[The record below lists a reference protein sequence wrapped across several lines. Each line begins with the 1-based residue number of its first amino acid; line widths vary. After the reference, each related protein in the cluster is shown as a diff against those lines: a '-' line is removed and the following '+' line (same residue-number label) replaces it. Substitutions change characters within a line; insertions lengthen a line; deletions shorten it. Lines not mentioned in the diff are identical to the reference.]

1 MTGGIGMSSGQ
12 AHSAHRTANAG
23 QPPQVM
29 VAADGISRTFGSG
42 HTAVHALRGVSFTV
56 DRGQLVAF
64 RGRSG
69 SGKTTLLNIIGGL
82 DDPTAGRVWVDGRE
96 VNRMTERERLALR
109 RDRIAFIFQ
118 SFGLVPMLSAA
129 ENVGIPLRI
138 AGLRASERRERV
150 AAMLALTGV
159 SSHAAHRPDELS
171 GGQQQRV
178 AIARA
183 LAGRPGLLIADEP
196 TSQLD
201 LETGRQIMELLLSVV
216 RSEGITA
223 LVATH
228 DEALIDLA
236 DKVIVAGGRVHRRRR
251 GRIGAI
257 RAWAGDVL
265 PRPPG
270 PDPRGC
276 CWPASRSRSCSPP
289 GSRPCSGPSRPRL
302 SRPERRASSLPR
314 RAG

>member
-1 MTGGIGMSSGQ
+1 MDSGQ
-12 AHSAHRTANAG
+12 AHPTRGTAMAG
-23 QPPQVM
+23 QPPRAM
-29 VAADGISRTFGSG
+29 VAADGVSRTFGSG
-42 HTAVHALRGVSFTV
+42 HTAVHALRGVSFTI
-56 DRGQLVAF
+56 DRGQLVAL

-82 DDPTAGRVWVDGRE
+82 DDPTTGRVWVDGRE
-96 VNRMTERERLALR
+96 VNRMSERERLALR
-109 RDRIAFIFQ
+109 RDRVAFIFQ
-118 SFGLVPMLSAA
+118 SFGLVPMLTAA

-138 AGLRASERRERV
+138 AGLRPRERRERT

-159 SSHAAHRPDELS
+159 ASHAAHRPDELS

-216 RSEGITA
+216 RSEGSTA

-236 DKVIVAGGRVHRRRR
+236 DQVISLEDGSVAGMSGR
-251 GRIGAI
+251 
-257 RAWAGDVL
+257 
-265 PRPPG
+265 
-270 PDPRGC
+270 
-276 CWPASRSRSCSPP
+276 
-289 GSRPCSGPSRPRL
+289 
-302 SRPERRASSLPR
+302 
-314 RAG
+314 

>member
-1 MTGGIGMSSGQ
+1 MDSGL
-12 AHSAHRTANAG
+12 AHSTNGIADFG
-23 QPPQVM
+23 QPPGVM
-29 VAADGISRTFGSG
+29 VAADNVCRTFGTG
-42 HTAVHALRGVSFTV
+42 RTAVHALRGVSFTV
-56 DRGQLVAF
+56 GRGQLVAL

-69 SGKTTLLNIIGGL
+69 SGKTTLLNLIGGL

-96 VNRMTERERLALR
+96 VNRMSERERLALR
-109 RDRIAFIFQ
+109 RDRVAFIFQ

-138 AGLRASERRERV
+138 AGLRSGERRERV

-201 LETGRQIMELLLSVV
+201 LESGRQIMELLLSVV
-216 RSEGITA
+216 RSEGVTA

-236 DKVIVAGGRVHRRRR
+236 DKVIALEDGSVADIDGG
-251 GRIGAI
+251 
-257 RAWAGDVL
+257 
-265 PRPPG
+265 
-270 PDPRGC
+270 
-276 CWPASRSRSCSPP
+276 
-289 GSRPCSGPSRPRL
+289 
-302 SRPERRASSLPR
+302 
-314 RAG
+314 

>member
-1 MTGGIGMSSGQ
+1 MNSGP
-12 AHSAHRTANAG
+12 AHVAHGVHTAD

-42 HTAVHALRGVSFTV
+42 HTAVDALRGVSFTV
-56 DRGQLVAF
+56 DRGQLVVL

-82 DDPTAGRVWVDGRE
+82 DDPTAGEVWVDGRE
-96 VNRMTERERLALR
+96 VNRLSERDRLALR
-109 RDRIAFIFQ
+109 RDRVAFIFQ

-138 AGLRASERRERV
+138 AGLRPSERRERV
-150 AAMLALTGV
+150 ADMLALTGM

-171 GGQQQRV
+171 GGQQQRI

-183 LAGRPGLLIADEP
+183 LAGRPHLLIADEP

-201 LETGRQIMELLLSVV
+201 LETGREIMELLLSVV
-216 RSEGITA
+216 RSEGVTA

-228 DEALIDLA
+228 DAALIDLA
-236 DKVIVAGGRVHRRRR
+236 DKVISLQDGSVASIV
-251 GRIGAI
+251 GA
-257 RAWAGDVL
+257 
-265 PRPPG
+265 
-270 PDPRGC
+270 
-276 CWPASRSRSCSPP
+276 
-289 GSRPCSGPSRPRL
+289 
-302 SRPERRASSLPR
+302 
-314 RAG
+314 

>member
-1 MTGGIGMSSGQ
+1 MDSGH
-12 AHSAHRTANAG
+12 AHSALVTANAD

-29 VAADGISRTFGSG
+29 VAAEGVSRTFGSG
-42 HTAVHALRGVSFTV
+42 HTAVRALRAVSFTV
-56 DRGQLVAF
+56 GRGQLVAL

-82 DDPTAGRVWVDGRE
+82 DEPSAGRVWVDGRE
-96 VNRMTERERLALR
+96 VTRMGEGERLALR
-109 RDRIAFIFQ
+109 RERVAFVFQ

-138 AGLRASERRERV
+138 AGVRPGERRERV
-150 AAMLALTGV
+150 AAMLELTGL

-201 LETGRQIMELLLSVV
+201 LETGRQVMELLLRVV
-216 RSEGITA
+216 RSEGVTA

-228 DEALIDLA
+228 DEALVDLG
-236 DKVIVAGGRVHRRRR
+236 DGSVAGIEG
-251 GRIGAI
+251 G
-257 RAWAGDVL
+257 
-265 PRPPG
+265 
-270 PDPRGC
+270 
-276 CWPASRSRSCSPP
+276 
-289 GSRPCSGPSRPRL
+289 
-302 SRPERRASSLPR
+302 
-314 RAG
+314 

>member
-1 MTGGIGMSSGQ
+1 MNPGQ
-12 AHSAHRTANAG
+12 AYLARGTGNAD
-23 QPPQVM
+23 QSPRAM
-29 VAADGISRTFGSG
+29 VAVDGICRTFGSG
-42 HTAVHALRGVSFTV
+42 HTAVRALRGVSFIV
-56 DRGQLVAF
+56 ERGQLVAL

-82 DDPTAGRVWVDGRE
+82 DDPTAGQVWVDGRE
-96 VNRMTERERLALR
+96 VDRMSERERLALR

-118 SFGLVPMLSAA
+118 AFGLVPMLSAA

-138 AGLRASERRERV
+138 AGVRPGERRERV
-150 AAMLALTGV
+150 AAMLALTGL

-201 LETGRQIMELLLSVV
+201 LETGRQIMQLLHSVV
-216 RSEGITA
+216 RSEGVTA

-236 DKVIVAGGRVHRRRR
+236 DKVISLE
-251 GRIGAI
+251 
-257 RAWAGDVL
+257 D
-265 PRPPG
+265 
-270 PDPRGC
+270 
-276 CWPASRSRSCSPP
+276 
-289 GSRPCSGPSRPRL
+289 GSVIATSDI
-302 SRPERRASSLPR
+302 
-314 RAG
+314 

>member
-1 MTGGIGMSSGQ
+1 MNSGQ
-12 AHSAHRTANAG
+12 AHSALGPADVG
-23 QPPQVM
+23 PPLPVM
-29 VAADGISRTFGSG
+29 VAADGVSRTFGRG
-42 HTAVHALRGVSFTV
+42 QLAVHALRAVSFTV
-56 DRGQLVAF
+56 DRGQLVAL

-96 VNRMTERERLALR
+96 VNRMSERERLALR
-109 RDRIAFIFQ
+109 RDRVAFIFQ

-138 AGLRASERRERV
+138 AGAAPSERRERV
-150 AAMLALTGV
+150 AAMLALTGL

-201 LETGRQIMELLLSVV
+201 LETGRQIMELLRSVV
-216 RSEGITA
+216 RSEAVTA

-228 DEALIDLA
+228 DEALVGLA
-236 DKVIVAGGRVHRRRR
+236 DKVISLEDGSVTGIEGG
-251 GRIGAI
+251 
-257 RAWAGDVL
+257 
-265 PRPPG
+265 
-270 PDPRGC
+270 
-276 CWPASRSRSCSPP
+276 
-289 GSRPCSGPSRPRL
+289 
-302 SRPERRASSLPR
+302 
-314 RAG
+314 

>member
-1 MTGGIGMSSGQ
+1 MNSGQ
-12 AHSAHRTANAG
+12 AHPAHDVANAG

-29 VAADGISRTFGSG
+29 VAADGICRTFGSG

-56 DRGQLVAF
+56 DRGQLVAL

-96 VNRMTERERLALR
+96 INQMTERARLELR
-109 RDRIAFIFQ
+109 RNRVAFVFQ
-118 SFGLVPMLSAA
+118 AFGLVPMLSAA
-129 ENVGIPLRI
+129 ENIGIPLRI
-138 AGLRASERRERV
+138 EGLRASERRKRV
-150 AAMLALTGV
+150 AAMLALTGL
-159 SSHAAHRPDELS
+159 SSHAEHRPGELS

-183 LAGRPGLLIADEP
+183 LAGRPGVMIADEP

-216 RSEGITA
+216 RSEGITV

-236 DKVIVAGGRVHRRRR
+236 DKVISLEDGSVATVGSTPGR
-251 GRIGAI
+251 
-257 RAWAGDVL
+257 
-265 PRPPG
+265 
-270 PDPRGC
+270 
-276 CWPASRSRSCSPP
+276 
-289 GSRPCSGPSRPRL
+289 
-302 SRPERRASSLPR
+302 
-314 RAG
+314 